1 VQDIRGADVG
11 QIAGRKTSPLAHFR
25 KSNISPGSSRTLADR
40 AVDGPECLGQ
50 QRRVV
55 DRLAQL
61 PIREFKHRHRGEAH
75 HRKAGQDDETDA
87 LRETLRWMSRN
98 AVYMTFETRARKP
111 ISPSASDV
119 SQAEDDAFA
128 DVELGGDREC

>member
-1 VQDIRGADVG
+1 
-11 QIAGRKTSPLAHFR
+11 
-25 KSNISPGSSRTLADR
+25 
-40 AVDGPECLGQ
+40 VDGPECLGQ

-55 DRLAQL
+55 DRLAQF

-75 HRKAGQDDETDA
+75 HWKAGQDDETDA

-98 AVYMTFETRARKP
+98 AVYMTFETRVRKP

-119 SQAEDDAFA
+119 LQANSDDAGA
-128 DVELGGDREC
+128 DVELIGDREC